1 MKRTFSTLLAT
12 LLLTV
17 PAWAEMGHSSHGAA
31 MNHDAMS
38 SMSNT
43 LSEGVVKKVNKD
55 QGKLTIQHGPLENL
69 GMPAMTMIFRVQ
81 DSAMLNRVKPG
92 DNIRFLADKVNGW
105 LTVTRVESTH

>member
-1 MKRTFSTLLAT
+1 MKRALSTLLAS

-17 PAWAEMGHSSHGAA
+17 PAWAEMGHSSHGASMDHGTMA
-31 MNHDAMS
+31 

-81 DSAMLNRVKPG
+81 DPAMLNRVKPG
-92 DNIRFLADKVNGW
+92 DNIRFLADKVNGR
-105 LTVTRVESTH
+105 LTVTRVETAQ